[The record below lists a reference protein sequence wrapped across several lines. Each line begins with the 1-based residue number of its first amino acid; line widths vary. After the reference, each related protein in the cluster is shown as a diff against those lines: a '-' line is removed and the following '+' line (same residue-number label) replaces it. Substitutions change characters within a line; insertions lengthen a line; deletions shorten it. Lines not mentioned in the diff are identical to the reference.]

1 MVGSA
6 FHSKVRSSA
15 AGKGAKTAGIKGG
28 RWKCSQVQ
36 SMSAVFDSV
45 CCILVLFTILSY
57 AIDEGVIDC
66 GSSISKYVQFNI
78 S

>member
-1 MVGSA
+1 
-6 FHSKVRSSA
+6 
-15 AGKGAKTAGIKGG
+15 
-28 RWKCSQVQ
+28 
-36 SMSAVFDSV
+36 MSAVFDSV

-78 S
+78 SQKKQMYISTSRPPL